1 MIFPRHGAE
10 NHGAAATT
18 GAATAGSSMADM
30 DMSGGG
36 DGHGADGHGSGGG
49 GGMMMMMMSV
59 FQNDPKT
66 ALYSTGWTPQNAA
79 GYAATIIFLV
89 LLAVLFRCMLAAK
102 AWQEARWLDAE
113 LKRRYVVVNGRLP
126 MAERAASVDSLAKQ
140 PRAVLSSN
148 GVEEDVVV
156 VKKHTTG
163 PRPWRLSV
171 DPLRAVIDTVIAA
184 TGYLLMLAVMTMNIG
199 YFLAVLGG
207 TFLGS
212 LAVGRFSSGSEH

>member
-18 GAATAGSSMADM
+18 GAAAATTGSAMADM
-30 DMSGGG
+30 DMSGG
-36 DGHGADGHGSGGG
+36 DGHGSGGG
-49 GGMMMMMMSV
+49 MMMMMSI

-66 ALYSTGWTPQNAA
+66 PLYATGWTPKNTA
-79 GYAATIIFLV
+79 GYAATIIFLI
-89 LLAVLFRCMLAAK
+89 LLAVVFRCLLAAK

-171 DPLRAVIDTVIAA
+171 DPLRAVIDTVIAG

-212 LAVGRFSSGSEH
+212 LAVGRFSTSSEH